1 MDLPRGKWGGRQRYV
16 PPWPWSG
23 PALPR
28 SSLVSGKSCRIAP
41 RYAVGGRD
49 RPFIPGPVEAA
60 EQLGSSRPARSGTR
74 TVAGASHGTEPVSC
88 KVWSAGG
95 GRERAAMREPEAVGV
110 GIDVAKM

>member
-1 MDLPRGKWGGRQRYV
+1 MSSNEPQRTQ
-16 PPWPWSG
+16 
-23 PALPR
+23 R
-28 SSLVSGKSCRIAP
+28 SQSEERSEKVTPSLVSGKSCRIAP

-88 KVWSAGG
+88 KVGSAGG
-95 GRERAAMREPEAVGV
+95 GRERAAMSEPEAVVV
-110 GIDVAKM
+110 GIDMP